1 MPPNQKETND
11 MGNKLEK
18 VVYNRIDKE
27 GWIEIREA
35 LDYREH
41 PLRSTFLNLEALEY
55 SEKPLLDKPVSQ
67 SDTTE
72 PIPFVDVGII
82 DF

>member
-1 MPPNQKETND
+1 ME
-11 MGNKLEK
+11 NKLK
-18 VVYNRIDKE
+18 KAVYNRIDKE
-27 GWIEIREA
+27 GWIEIREI

-41 PLRSTFLNLEALEY
+41 PLCSTFFNLEALEY

-67 SDTTE
+67 SDATG

>member
-1 MPPNQKETND
+1 
-11 MGNKLEK
+11 MGNKLKE

-27 GWIEIREA
+27 GWIEIREI

-55 SEKPLLDKPVSQ
+55 SEKPFLNKPVSQ
-67 SDTTE
+67 SDAIE
-72 PIPFVDVGII
+72 PIPFVDIGII